1 MKKIVL
7 TVALAGLFSSST
19 HTVKADTSPALLSEM
34 FGRGIH
40 AYYVGNQDDAREMF
54 TSAIEHGLNDPRVF
68 YFRGILAFDAGKTEE
83 AVKDWKLGA
92 ELEANSGINFS
103 VGRSLSRF
111 QGNGRVKLE
120 SIRQA
125 AKLEALEARMQRA
138 KQRYGELAA
147 GSTPPVASGK
157 GITPPP
163 IPSDIVN
170 LFGADVAEGAASVVD
185 NDALKNAMNDP
196 FAGEATAAP
205 ANTAPAANNDPFSGG
220 GNAGGNDPFGGSA
233 PANNDPFG
241 GGADPFGGNPFGN

>member
-1 MKKIVL
+1 MKKIAL

-125 AKLEALEARMQRA
+125 AKLEALKLGCNVQNSDTANSLLVQHLLLPQE
-138 KQRYGELAA
+138 K
-147 GSTPPVASGK
+147 GSLPHLFLPISSIFLERTLPREQQASW
-157 GITPPP
+157 T
-163 IPSDIVN
+163 
-170 LFGADVAEGAASVVD
+170 
-185 NDALKNAMNDP
+185 M
-196 FAGEATAAP
+196 TH
-205 ANTAPAANNDPFSGG
+205 
-220 GNAGGNDPFGGSA
+220 
-233 PANNDPFG
+233 
-241 GGADPFGGNPFGN
+241 